1 MKSLFPLHLQLSS
14 KVLDMQLERQN
25 LVMSNLANIKTPGY
39 KALDM
44 EWEEQLQAA
53 LGRDARGKMTRTEQ
67 GHMPAVFSPES
78 FGPEWHKAFRP
89 HVIMGDDSVDMD
101 KEMAKM
107 SKNVLMYKSLSTVI
121 QKNFEG
127 LNKIISEGGR

>member
-14 KVLDMQLERQN
+14 KVLDMHLERQN

-39 KALDM
+39 KPLDM
-44 EWEEQLQAA
+44 EWEGQLQAA
-53 LGRDARGKMTRTEQ
+53 LGRDARGKMATTEK
-67 GHMPAVFSPES
+67 GHMPAVFSPDT

-89 HVIMGDDSVDMD
+89 HVVAGDDSVDMD

-107 SKNVLMYKSLSTVI
+107 SKNVLMYKSLATVI
-121 QKNFEG
+121 QGNFEG
-127 LNKIISEGGR
+127 LKKIISEGGR